1 MNIKGIDLLEFR
13 KDVYKHYKKLFP
25 PSERK
30 RIYVYKKI
38 V

>member
-1 MNIKGIDLLEFR
+1 MNIKEIDLLEFR
-13 KDVYKHYKKLFP
+13 KDIYKYYKKLFP
-25 PSERK
+25 SSERK